1 MAKSTN
7 SAPKSKTAP
16 KAAKAEAHATEAA
29 TKMLDDGMETVS
41 DMASKFGIYAED
53 GMKKMAEQAS
63 ASTEVM
69 RTIGSRN
76 VDFFT
81 RTLEQS
87 VEATQAMT
95 SAKDPRKVVEIQTG
109 FAKSMFSAYS
119 SEMSAQ
125 AELCM
130 LAWRDAA
137 KPFTKVWATK

>member
-1 MAKSTN
+1 MAKSPN

-29 TKMLDDGMETVS
+29 TKMLDDGMEKVS
-41 DMASKFGIYAED
+41 DMASKFGTYAED
-53 GMKKMAEQAS
+53 GMKKIAEHAS

-76 VDFFT
+76 MDFFT
-81 RTLEQS
+81 LEQG

-95 SAKDPRKVVEIQTG
+95 SAKDPRQVVEIQTG
-109 FAKSMFSAYS
+109 FAKSMMSAYT

>member
-1 MAKSTN
+1 MAKAS
-7 SAPKSKTAP
+7 SAAP
-16 KAAKAEAHATEAA
+16 KAKPAPKAKAEARPTEAA
-29 TKMLDDGMETVS
+29 TKMLDEGVEKITE
-41 DMASKFGIYAED
+41 MASKFGTFAEG
-53 GMKKMAEQAS
+53 GMKTLTERAT

-76 VDFFT
+76 MDFFT

-95 SAKDPRKVVEIQTG
+95 SSKDPRKAMEIQSG
-109 FAKSMFSAYS
+109 FAKSLFSAYT

-130 LAWRDAA
+130 IAWKDAA

>member
-29 TKMLDDGMETVS
+29 TKMLDDGMEKVS
-41 DMASKFGIYAED
+41 DMAS

>member
-1 MAKSTN
+1 MAKSPT
-7 SAPKSKTAP
+7 SAQKSKPAP

-29 TKMLDDGMETVS
+29 TKMLDDGMEKMS
-41 DMASKFGIYAED
+41 DMASKFGTYAED
-53 GMKKMAEQAS
+53 GMKKIAEHAS

-76 VDFFT
+76 MDFFT

-109 FAKSMFSAYS
+109 FAKSMMSAYT

-137 KPFTKVWATK
+137 KPFTKIWATK